1 MVVDIGGGTT
11 EIAVMSLGGMVVKES
26 VRMAGNELTTDIQEY
41 MRTQHNVLVGDNEAE
56 QIKIQV
62 L

>member
-26 VRMAGNELTTDIQEY
+26 VRMAGNELTPDIQEY
-41 MRTQHNVLVGDNEAE
+41 MRTQHNVRKHPTKCIL
-56 QIKIQV
+56 
-62 L
+62 